1 MKKFTKLLIAIAC
14 LSLLNG
20 CLGIGEGTPTSSSTS
35 LTAGAGEILYKGSN
49 LSIIIPDTWEI
60 LEKDSFTTTIPTG
73 TIVVFRNNIKDDIFT
88 ANVNISS
95 RALKTDIN
103 STDYAKETLINAKK
117 NLIEFKELGKETLII
132 GEEETYITKFE
143 GRKSVQDPKLTF
155 QQLFLVKN
163 KVAYIVTAAY
173 KQDEDENIVK
183 SIDKM
188 LHSFSLN

>member
-20 CLGIGEGTPTSSSTS
+20 CLGIGEGSSSTTN
-35 LTAGAGEILYKGSN
+35 LTVNTGEILYKGSN
-49 LSIIIPDTWEI
+49 LSVIIPNTWEV
-60 LEKDSFTTTIPTG
+60 LEKDSFTTTIPAG
-73 TIVVFRNNIKDDIFT
+73 TIVVFRNNTKDDIFT

-117 NLIEFKELGKETLII
+117 NLIEFKELGKETLTV

-183 SIDKM
+183 SIEKM